1 MKTRILYIDGGT
13 RHNNICLV
21 DWNKDKT
28 IVKKRPNSPTNNE
41 LEYLALHFAMQY
53 GNKHYPEDS
62 IIIYSDSLL
71 VVNQMNYIW
80 RVTTESLRP
89 LFDKCQK
96 IKTDKIKIRWIS
108 RKFNRAG
115 WVLET

>member
-71 VVNQMNYIW
+71 VVNQMNYRW